1 MRRLTDPQLWMMM
14 VASMMILGGIS
25 IYVNHSAITNYS
37 EDLLEN
43 QKRGEGIIKEVFEKL
58 DQNNLNSNLTREQS
72 KATYDLV
79 NQYLLNA
86 TVLVRD
92 SVK

>member
-25 IYVNHSAITNYS
+25 IYVNHNAITNYS
-37 EDLLEN
+37 EDLVEN

-72 KATYDLV
+72 KATYDIV

-86 TVLVRD
+86 TVLVSD
-92 SVK
+92 SMK